1 MNRLQIFKLDDIT
14 IIFNK
19 MKKFVEL
26 LIIIL
31 YCLLRKF
38 SYFTVKQKLMN

>member
-19 MKKFVEL
+19 MEEFVEL

-31 YCLLRKF
+31 YCLLR
-38 SYFTVKQKLMN
+38 